1 MRSKNVVKREAV
13 LLTTAGVSGLTTH
26 LAGVGWGRDGRNGRD
41 HDWILL
47 GEIIAAVDQLP
58 ILHLNGLKERTR
70 VRIVGA
76 LP

>member
-47 GEIIAAVDQLP
+47 GEIIAAVEARIWLP
-58 ILHLNGLKERTR
+58 HY
-70 VRIVGA
+70 
-76 LP
+76 LPYRPTSTPETS